1 MAEIILD
8 LLKIILPSIA
18 VLAAAYLVLS
28 SMLENNI
35 KAKQIEV
42 ALKSKEQSMMLKL
55 QAYERLILFLE
66 RINPS
71 NLISR
76 LNQADISLPEMQMV
90 LISSVRAELEHNIT
104 QQLYVSDD
112 AWTLIKASTEETVA
126 IINGIAKEL
135 PQDASGSV
143 LNHAIVEFFLAANQ
157 PMPGEKAIALLK
169 EEAKMML

>member
-1 MAEIILD
+1 MAPIILE

-66 RINPS
+66 RINPH

-76 LNQADISLPEMQMV
+76 LNQAEVSLPEMQMI
-90 LISSVRAELEHNIT
+90 LISSIRAELEHNIT
-104 QQLYVSDD
+104 QQLYVSGD
-112 AWTLIKASTEETVA
+112 AWTMIKAATEETVA

-135 PQDASGSV
+135 PQDAAGTI
-143 LNHAIVEFFLAANQ
+143 LNRAIVDFFLSSNQ
-157 PMPGEKAIALLK
+157 PMPGDKAVALLK
-169 EEAKMML
+169 EEAKLML